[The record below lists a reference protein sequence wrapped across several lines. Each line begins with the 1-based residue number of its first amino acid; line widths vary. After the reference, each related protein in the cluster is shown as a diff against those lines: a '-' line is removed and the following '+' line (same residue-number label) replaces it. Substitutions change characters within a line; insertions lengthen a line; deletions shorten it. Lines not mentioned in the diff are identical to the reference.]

1 MWYKINYMWVF
12 FKNEFSCTVTVTVTT
27 RCTYYTYTAMYM
39 LYIFQETSSINYNCC
54 TGTTLT
60 THAGKVGASTLHMHN
75 LFLWLQHGFPEISW
89 V

>member
-12 FKNEFSCTVTVTVTT
+12 FKNEFSCTVTVT

-39 LYIFQETSSINYNCC
+39 LYIFQETSINYNCC